1 VQDSPDFISPVQN
14 PGLYKMKMVAV
25 KRKTQEEEKKEK
37 FNTGRRV

>member
-1 VQDSPDFISPVQN
+1 LSL
-14 PGLYKMKMVAV
+14 GLYKMKMVAV